1 MVLNRDKTV
10 HVFSSSSE
18 IGRVVDEI
26 FPLKVQGIDQ
36 FQVAFSA
43 RYFLEALRAFESQE
57 VTMKLTGELKPFLIT
72 GKNDDN
78 LVQLI
83 LPVRTF

>member
-1 MVLNRDKTV
+1 
-10 HVFSSSSE
+10 
-18 IGRVVDEI
+18 
-26 FPLKVQGIDQ
+26 
-36 FQVAFSA
+36 
-43 RYFLEALRAFESQE
+43 LEALRAFESQE